1 MNTGQSACESKK
13 TAEASLLNQY
23 DLLLETLWDNLR
35 DEIKDAKSSIASDR
49 YDTNIQESKT
59 MAFIG
64 TGALWIVHSIVS
76 FHNGKMILNIP
87 ILCRKLSLKW
97 YIRLCIDALLE
108 FSKGQS

>member
-1 MNTGQSACESKK
+1 MNKGQSACESKN
-13 TAEASLLNQY
+13 TAETSLLKQH

-35 DEIKDAKSSIASDR
+35 DEIRDAKSSIASDR

-76 FHNGKMILNIP
+76 HFSGKLIMNMII
-87 ILCRKLSLKW
+87 RKLYLKC
-97 YIRLCIDALLE
+97 YLLLCIDILLE
-108 FSKGQS
+108 FSQGQG

>member
-13 TAEASLLNQY
+13 TADASLLNQY

-35 DEIKDAKSSIASDR
+35 DEIRDAKSSIASDR

-87 ILCRKLSLKW
+87 ITFIENYL
-97 YIRLCIDALLE
+97 
-108 FSKGQS
+108 

>member
-1 MNTGQSACESKK
+1 MNTGQSACESRK

-35 DEIKDAKSSIASDR
+35 DEIRDAKSSIASDR

-76 FHNGKMILNIP
+76 FYNGQMTLNIP
-87 ILCRKLSLKW
+87 IKIIFEMSFTSLH
-97 YIRLCIDALLE
+97 
-108 FSKGQS
+108 

>member
-1 MNTGQSACESKK
+1 MNTRPSACESKK
-13 TAEASLLNQY
+13 KSETLLLKLH

-35 DEIKDAKSSIASDR
+35 DEIRDAKSSIASDR

-76 FHNGKMILNIP
+76 FHNGQMTLNIP
-87 ILCRKLSLKW
+87 I
-97 YIRLCIDALLE
+97 I
-108 FSKGQS
+108 

>member
-1 MNTGQSACESKK
+1 MAVEYLYHQKMNKGQSACESKN
-13 TAEASLLNQY
+13 TAETSLLKQH

-76 FHNGKMILNIP
+76 YFIGKLILNMI
-87 ILCRKLSLKW
+87 ITHIVH
-97 YIRLCIDALLE
+97 YI
-108 FSKGQS
+108 

>member
-1 MNTGQSACESKK
+1 MAVEYLYHQKINTGQSACESKK
-13 TAEASLLNQY
+13 TAEASLLNQH

-35 DEIKDAKSSIASDR
+35 DEIRDAKSSIASDR

-76 FHNGKMILNIP
+76 HFGGNKLILNILIP
-87 ILCRKLSLKW
+87 LEN
-97 YIRLCIDALLE
+97 YI
-108 FSKGQS
+108 

>member
-1 MNTGQSACESKK
+1 MNTGSSACESKK
-13 TAEASLLNQY
+13 TAETSLFNQY

-35 DEIKDAKSSIASDR
+35 DEITDAKSSIASDR

-76 FHNGKMILNIP
+76 NFSGKLIINMII
-87 ILCRKLSLKW
+87 ST
-97 YIRLCIDALLE
+97 
-108 FSKGQS
+108 

>member
-1 MNTGQSACESKK
+1 MNTRPSACGSKK
-13 TAEASLLNQY
+13 KSETLLLKQH

-35 DEIKDAKSSIASDR
+35 DEIRDAKSSIASDR

-76 FHNGKMILNIP
+76 FHNGKMILNVP
-87 ILCRKLSLKW
+87 ITFIENYL
-97 YIRLCIDALLE
+97 
-108 FSKGQS
+108 

>member
-13 TAEASLLNQY
+13 TAEASLLNQH

-35 DEIKDAKSSIASDR
+35 DEIRDAKSSIASDR

-76 FHNGKMILNIP
+76 HFSGKLIMNMII
-87 ILCRKLSLKW
+87 I
-97 YIRLCIDALLE
+97 I
-108 FSKGQS
+108 

>member
-1 MNTGQSACESKK
+1 MNTGSSACKSKK
-13 TAEASLLNQY
+13 TAETSLFHQY

-35 DEIKDAKSSIASDR
+35 DEIIDAKSSIASDR

-76 FHNGKMILNIP
+76 YFSGKLILNMI
-87 ILCRKLSLKW
+87 ISTLSLK
-97 YIRLCIDALLE
+97 
-108 FSKGQS
+108 G

>member
-1 MNTGQSACESKK
+1 LAVEYLYHQKSNKGQTACKSKNTTE
-13 TAEASLLNQY
+13 TSLLKQH

-35 DEIKDAKSSIASDR
+35 DEIRDAKSSIASDR

-76 FHNGKMILNIP
+76 YFSGKSII
-87 ILCRKLSLKW
+87 IE
-97 YIRLCIDALLE
+97 Y
-108 FSKGQS
+108 

>member
-1 MNTGQSACESKK
+1 MNTGQTACESKK

-35 DEIKDAKSSIASDR
+35 DEIRDAKSSIASDR

-87 ILCRKLSLKW
+87 ILYRKLSLEW
-97 YIRLCIDALLE
+97 YLLLCIDALSE

>member
-1 MNTGQSACESKK
+1 MHLKTNLFYLILIYISAVEYLYDQKMSTGQSACESKK
-13 TAEASLLNQY
+13 TADASLLNQY

-35 DEIKDAKSSIASDR
+35 DEIRDAKSSIASDR

-76 FHNGKMILNIP
+76 F
-87 ILCRKLSLKW
+87 
-97 YIRLCIDALLE
+97 
-108 FSKGQS
+108 